1 MVRISSI
8 SFCKTTRSP
17 GKQNL
22 LALEERH
29 SDDRLKGSVRYGR
42 VIPLGN
48 ARLVEVA
55 WYEEFYLDK
64 KTAEQVTFQIE
75 ARMRRMLQDAGVVR

>member
-1 MVRISSI
+1 M
-8 SFCKTTRSP
+8 
-17 GKQNL
+17 
-22 LALEERH
+22 ALEERY
-29 SDDRLKGSVRYGR
+29 SDTRLKGSVRYAR

-48 ARLVEVA
+48 ARIEVA

-75 ARMRRMLQDAGVVR
+75 ARMKRILQEAGVVR

>member
-1 MVRISSI
+1 MT
-8 SFCKTTRSP
+8 F
-17 GKQNL
+17 
-22 LALEERH
+22 EERQ

-75 ARMRRMLQDAGVVR
+75 ARMRRMLQEAGVVR